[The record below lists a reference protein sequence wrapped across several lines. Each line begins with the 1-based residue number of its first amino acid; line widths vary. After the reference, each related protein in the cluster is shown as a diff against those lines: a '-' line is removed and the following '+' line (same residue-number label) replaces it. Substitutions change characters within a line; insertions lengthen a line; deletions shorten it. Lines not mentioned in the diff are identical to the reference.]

1 LADDPLAAVR
11 RVVEPRLQ
19 RRPKAFDDD
28 TALVSGGLIDSMS
41 LVDLI
46 LDLEEVLGVKIPVM
60 EVQPDDF
67 DSVRTIARTVD
78 RFR

>member
-1 LADDPLAAVR
+1 MSEELLATIR
-11 RVVEPRLQ
+11 STVEPHLKRK
-19 RRPKAFDDD
+19 PKAFDDD

-46 LDLEEVLGVKIPVM
+46 LDLETAVGVKIPVM

-67 DSVRTIARTVD
+67 DSVRTISRTVD

>member
-1 LADDPLAAVR
+1 MSDELLVTIR
-11 RVVEPRLQ
+11 RTVEPHLKRRLQ
-19 RRPKAFDDD
+19 AFDDD

-46 LDLEEVLGVKIPVM
+46 LDLEAAFGMRIPVM

-67 DSVRTIARTVD
+67 DSVRAISRTID

>member
-1 LADDPLAAVR
+1 MSDELFATIR
-11 RVVEPRLQ
+11 RAVEPHLK

-46 LDLEEVLGVKIPVM
+46 LDLEAALGVKIPVM

-67 DSVRTIARTVD
+67 DSIRTISQTVD

>member
-1 LADDPLAAVR
+1 MSDELLTTIR
-11 RVVEPRLQ
+11 KTLEPHLK
-19 RRPKAFDDD
+19 RRPKNFDDD

-46 LDLEEVLGVKIPVM
+46 LDLQDAVGVTIPVS

-67 DSVRTIARTVD
+67 DSVDAIARTVA